1 MDRAAPRASHCRPR
15 PEQARGFLPQPR
27 PGTPGRSLPLRVKVL
42 MTKELLFT
50 KAASGGTG
58 LLCAEHTD
66 MGGKCASRRRL
77 VVEGLLL
84 RRSGV

>member
-1 MDRAAPRASHCRPR
+1 
-15 PEQARGFLPQPR
+15 
-27 PGTPGRSLPLRVKVL
+27 